1 MLAGVMKLKIVI
13 VLIVFSLSTV
23 VVQSALRAQPA
34 QQPTKSVLDGVFNEE
49 QLKRGTQTFIDNCS
63 VCHGQDLSGG
73 EIAPALFGPNF
84 MANWNGLTVGDLFE
98 RIRISMP
105 PDNPD
110 KMSSTAGHRHRL
122 RDPQCQRLPH
132 GQNRVGVQDGSL
144 EADQDRTE
152 EVR

>member
-1 MLAGVMKLKIVI
+1 MLPSVMKTKILI
-13 VLIVFSLSTV
+13 TIIVFSFSMVL
-23 VVQSALRAQPA
+23 VQSALRAQPA

-105 PDNPD
+105 PDNPGKISREQYVD
-110 KMSSTAGHRHRL
+110 IVSAILNANGFPMGKAE
-122 RDPQCQRLPH
+122 
-132 GQNRVGVQDGSL
+132 L
-144 EADQDRTE
+144 ESKTE
-152 EVR
+152 VLKLIKIEPKK

>member
-1 MLAGVMKLKIVI
+1 MKTKILI
-13 VLIVFSLSTV
+13 AIIAFSFSMVL
-23 VVQSALRAQPA
+23 VQSALRAEPA
-34 QQPTKSVLDGVFNEE
+34 QQPAKSVLDGVFNEE
-49 QLKRGTQTFIDNCS
+49 QLKRGTKTFVDNCS

-110 KMSSTAGHRHRL
+110 KMTR
-122 RDPQCQRLPH
+122 Q
-132 GQNRVGVQDGSL
+132 QDIDIVSAILNANGFPMGKAELDSK
-144 EADQDRTE
+144 TE
-152 EVR
+152 VLKQIKIEPKK

>member
-1 MLAGVMKLKIVI
+1 MKTKNLIAI
-13 VLIVFSLSTV
+13 IVFSFSMVL
-23 VVQSALRAQPA
+23 VQSAMRAQPA

-110 KMSSTAGHRHRL
+110 KMTR
-122 RDPQCQRLPH
+122 Q
-132 GQNRVGVQDGSL
+132 QDIDIVSAILNANGFPMGKAEL
-144 EADQDRTE
+144 ESKTE
-152 EVR
+152 VLKLIKIEPKK